1 MNIRNIAIVAH
12 IDHGKSTLADR
23 LIEKYGDISSR
34 NMKEQVLDSM
44 DLERERGITIKAQ
57 TVSLKVDYNK
67 QKYNINIIDTPGHV
81 DFSYEVS
88 RSLSAC
94 DGVLLLVDA
103 TQGLEAQTIAHYNV
117 ASELGLKIIPVINKI
132 DLPSANTDSVLSD
145 LSELLNID
153 KKEILKVSAKSG
165 MGVDNLIERIIIDIP
180 EPKGNLSNS
189 LKAFIID
196 SWFDNYLGIVVLIK
210 VVDGSIELKDKIK
223 VLSNKREFIVD
234 KLGTFNPE
242 MTNLSTLSSGM
253 VGFMIASIK
262 TLDSAPV
269 GDTIVLAKDE
279 NALPLAG
286 FKKIQ
291 PRVYSGF
298 YPVDSNDY
306 QESKKALDK
315 LSLNDNSFTYE
326 PESSQSLGHGFR
338 CGFLGLLHMEI
349 IRERVQREYNLEFLM
364 TVPSV
369 TYRIEDKKGQT
380 LDIRKPSDLP
390 DDNSLKCYYEPIALI
405 SIVTPPQYL
414 GSVIELCTSK
424 RGAQQDLIYRSNMV
438 EIRYEIPLSE
448 IIYDFFDTLKSASKG
463 YASYDYDIIDYRE
476 SKMLRLDIHVNKK
489 KVDALSQIL
498 HKDNAY
504 KRSKELI
511 ENLKKLIPRQNFE
524 ITIQGCVG
532 SKVLS
537 STSIRGYRKDVTAK
551 LYGGDVTRK
560 MKLLKKQ
567 KEGKKKMKKI
577 GNVEIPREAFYK
589 FLSTLIKFYGFHT
602 HTCNSN
608 TDYWYI

>member
-34 NMKEQVLDSM
+34 NMKEQILDSM

-57 TVSLKVDYNK
+57 TVSLNSTYMGDTF
-67 QKYNINIIDTPGHV
+67 NINIIDTPGHV

-94 DGVLLLVDA
+94 DGVMLLVDA
-103 TQGLEAQTIAHYNV
+103 TQGLEAQTIAHFNM
-117 ASELGLKIIPVINKI
+117 ARELNLIIIPVINKI
-132 DLPSANTDSVLSD
+132 DLPSADVEAVKKD
-145 LSELLNID
+145 LSELLDINQN
-153 KKEILKVSAKSG
+153 EILSVSAKSG
-165 MGVDNLIERIIIDIP
+165 LGVEDLMERIIIDIP
-180 EPKGNLSNS
+180 EPKGQISKE

-210 VVDGSIELKDKIK
+210 IIDGTINIKDKIK
-223 VLSNKREFIVD
+223 VFSNKREFLVD
-234 KLGTFNPE
+234 KLGTFNPT
-242 MTNLSTLSSGM
+242 MTNSSKLSSGQ

-269 GDTIVLAKDE
+269 GDTILISKNDLSVP
-279 NALPLAG
+279 LPG

-369 TYRIEDKKGQT
+369 TNRVENKKGDIN
-380 LDIRKPSDLP
+380 DIRKPSDLP
-390 DDNSLKCYYEPIALI
+390 DDNSIKCYYEPIALI
-405 SIVTPPQYL
+405 SIVTPSEYL

-424 RGAQQDLIYRSNMV
+424 RGIQKDLIYRSNMA
-438 EIRYEIPLSE
+438 EIKYEIPLSE

-476 SKMLRLDIHVNKK
+476 SSMIRLDILVNKK
-489 KVDALSQIL
+489 KIDALSQIL
-498 HKDNAY
+498 HKDNSY
-504 KRSKELI
+504 RRSRELI
-511 ENLKKLIPRQNFE
+511 ENLKKLIPRQSFE

-532 SKVLS
+532 AKILS
-537 STSIRGYRKDVTAK
+537 STSIKGYRKDVTAK

-589 FLSTLIKFYGFHT
+589 FLST
-602 HTCNSN
+602 SEE
-608 TDYWYI
+608 

>member
-145 LSELLNID
+145 LSELLHID
-153 KKEILKVSAKSG
+153 KNEILKVSAKSG

-405 SIVTPPQYL
+405 SIVTPSQYL

-589 FLSTLIKFYGFHT
+589 FLST
-602 HTCNSN
+602 S
-608 TDYWYI
+608 D

>member
-34 NMKEQVLDSM
+34 NMKEQILDSM

-57 TVSLKVDYNK
+57 TVSLNSTYMGDTF
-67 QKYNINIIDTPGHV
+67 NINIIDTPGHV

-94 DGVLLLVDA
+94 DGVMLLVDA
-103 TQGLEAQTIAHYNV
+103 TQGLEAQTIAHFNM
-117 ASELGLKIIPVINKI
+117 ARELNLIIIPVINKI
-132 DLPSANTDSVLSD
+132 DLPSADVEAVKKD
-145 LSELLNID
+145 LSELLDINQN
-153 KKEILKVSAKSG
+153 EILSVSAKSG
-165 MGVDNLIERIIIDIP
+165 LGVEDLMERIIIDIP
-180 EPKGNLSNS
+180 EPKGQISKA

-210 VVDGSIELKDKIK
+210 IIDGTINIKDKIK
-223 VLSNKREFIVD
+223 VFSNKREFLVD
-234 KLGTFNPE
+234 KLGTFNPT
-242 MTNLSTLSSGM
+242 MTNSSKLSSGQ

-269 GDTIVLAKDE
+269 GDTILISKNDLS
-279 NALPLAG
+279 LPLPG

-369 TYRIEDKKGQT
+369 TYRVENKKGDIN
-380 LDIRKPSDLP
+380 DIRKPSDLP
-390 DDNSLKCYYEPIALI
+390 DDNSIKCYYEPIALI
-405 SIVTPPQYL
+405 SIVTPSEYL

-424 RGAQQDLIYRSNMV
+424 RGIQKDLIYRSNMA
-438 EIRYEIPLSE
+438 EIKYEIPLSE

-476 SKMLRLDIHVNKK
+476 SSMIRLDILVNKK
-489 KVDALSQIL
+489 KIDALSQIL
-498 HKDNAY
+498 HKDNSY
-504 KRSKELI
+504 RRSRELI
-511 ENLKKLIPRQNFE
+511 ENLKKLIPRQSFE

-532 SKVLS
+532 AKILS
-537 STSIRGYRKDVTAK
+537 STSIKGYRKDVTAK

-589 FLSTLIKFYGFHT
+589 FLST
-602 HTCNSN
+602 SEE
-608 TDYWYI
+608 

>member
-34 NMKEQVLDSM
+34 KMKEQILDSM

-57 TVSLKVDYNK
+57 TVSLNASYMGDS
-67 QKYNINIIDTPGHV
+67 YNINIIDTPGHV

-94 DGVLLLVDA
+94 DGVMLLVDA
-103 TQGLEAQTIAHYNV
+103 TQGLEAQTIAHFNM
-117 ASELGLKIIPVINKI
+117 AKELNLVIIPVINKI
-132 DLPSANTDSVLSD
+132 DLPSADPDAVKKD
-145 LSELLNID
+145 LSELLDINQN
-153 KKEILKVSAKSG
+153 EILNVSAKSG
-165 MGVDNLIERIIIDIP
+165 LGVEDLIERVIIDIP
-180 EPKGNLSNS
+180 EPKGLMSND

-210 VVDGSIELKDKIK
+210 IIDGSINIKDKIK
-223 VLSNKREFIVD
+223 VFSNKREFLVD
-234 KLGTFNPE
+234 KLGTFNPT
-242 MTNLSTLSSGM
+242 MTNLSKLSSGQ

-269 GDTIVLAKDE
+269 GDTIILAK
-279 NALPLAG
+279 NSTSAPLPG

-369 TYRIEDKKGQT
+369 TYRVENKKGEIN
-380 LDIRKPSDLP
+380 DIRKPSDLP
-390 DDNSLKCYYEPIALI
+390 DDNSIKCYYEPIALI
-405 SIVTPPQYL
+405 SIVTPAEYL

-424 RGAQQDLIYRSNMV
+424 RGTQKDLIYRSNMA
-438 EIRYEIPLSE
+438 EIKYEIPLSE

-476 SKMLRLDIHVNKK
+476 SSMIRLDIHVNKK
-489 KVDALSQIL
+489 KIDALSQIL
-498 HKDNAY
+498 HKDNSY
-504 KRSKELI
+504 RRSRELI
-511 ENLKKLIPRQNFE
+511 DNLKKLIPRQSFE

-532 SKVLS
+532 AKILS
-537 STSIRGYRKDVTAK
+537 STSIKGYRKDVTAK

-560 MKLLKKQ
+560 MRLLKKQ

-589 FLSTLIKFYGFHT
+589 FLSTT
-602 HTCNSN
+602 EE
-608 TDYWYI
+608 

>member
-23 LIEKYGDISSR
+23 MIEKYGDISSR
-34 NMKEQVLDSM
+34 KMKEQILDSM

-57 TVSLKVDYNK
+57 TVSLNTSYLGQD
-67 QKYNINIIDTPGHV
+67 YNINIIDTPGHV

-94 DGVLLLVDA
+94 DGVILLVDA
-103 TQGLEAQTIAHYNV
+103 TQGLEAQTIAHFNL
-117 ASELGLKIIPVINKI
+117 ARDLGLKIIPVINKI
-132 DLPSANTDSVLSD
+132 DLPSADTDAVKKD
-145 LSELLNID
+145 LSELLEIESS
-153 KKEILKVSAKSG
+153 EILNVSAKSG
-165 MGVDNLIERIIIDIP
+165 IGVDELIEKIIINIP
-180 EPKGNLSNS
+180 EPKGLINGD

-196 SWFDNYLGIVVLIK
+196 SWFDNYLGIVVLVKII
-210 VVDGSIELKDKIK
+210 DGQISLKDKIK
-223 VLSNKREFIVD
+223 IFSNKREFIVD
-234 KLGTFNPE
+234 KLGTFNPT
-242 MTNLSTLSSGM
+242 MTNSSILKSGQ

-269 GDTIVLAKDE
+269 GDTIILAKND
-279 NALPLAG
+279 NATALAG

-369 TYRIEDKKGQT
+369 TYRVENKKGEIN
-380 LDIRKPSDLP
+380 DIRKPSDLP
-390 DDNSLKCYYEPIALI
+390 DDNSIKCYYEPIALI
-405 SIVTPPQYL
+405 SIVTPSQHL

-424 RGAQQDLIYRSNMV
+424 RGIQKDLIYRSNMA
-438 EIRYEIPLSE
+438 EIKYEIPLSE

-476 SKMLRLDIHVNKK
+476 SKMIRLDIHVNKK
-489 KVDALSQIL
+489 KIDALSQIL
-498 HKDNAY
+498 HKDNSY
-504 KRSKELI
+504 RRSRELI
-511 ENLKKLIPRQNFE
+511 ENLKKLIPRQSFE

-532 SKVLS
+532 AKILS
-537 STSIRGYRKDVTAK
+537 STSIKGYRKDVTAK

-589 FLSTLIKFYGFHT
+589 FLST
-602 HTCNSN
+602 SEE
-608 TDYWYI
+608 

>member
-1 MNIRNIAIVAH
+1 
-12 IDHGKSTLADR
+12 
-23 LIEKYGDISSR
+23 
-34 NMKEQVLDSM
+34 MKEQILDSM

-57 TVSLKVDYNK
+57 TVSLNTTYMGDT
-67 QKYNINIIDTPGHV
+67 YNINIIDTPGHV

-94 DGVLLLVDA
+94 DGVMLLVDA
-103 TQGLEAQTIAHYNV
+103 TQGLEAQTIAHFNM
-117 ASELGLKIIPVINKI
+117 ARELNLIIIPVINKI
-132 DLPSANTDSVLSD
+132 DLPSADVKAVKKD
-145 LSELLNID
+145 LSELLDINQN
-153 KKEILKVSAKSG
+153 EILSVSAKSG
-165 MGVDNLIERIIIDIP
+165 LGVEDLMERIIIDVP
-180 EPKGNLSNS
+180 EQKGLISKA

-210 VVDGSIELKDKIK
+210 IIDGTINIKDKIK
-223 VLSNKREFIVD
+223 VFSNKREFLVD
-234 KLGTFNPE
+234 KLGTFNPT
-242 MTNLSTLSSGM
+242 MTNSSKLSSGQ

-269 GDTIVLAKDE
+269 GDTILLSKNDLSVP
-279 NALPLAG
+279 LPG

-369 TYRIEDKKGQT
+369 TYRVENKKGDIN
-380 LDIRKPSDLP
+380 DIRKPSDLP
-390 DDNSLKCYYEPIALI
+390 DDNSIKCYYEPIALI
-405 SIVTPPQYL
+405 SIVTPSEYL

-424 RGAQQDLIYRSNMV
+424 RGIQKDLIYRSNMA
-438 EIRYEIPLSE
+438 EIKYEIPLSE

-476 SKMLRLDIHVNKK
+476 SSMIRLDILVNKK
-489 KVDALSQIL
+489 KIDALSQIL
-498 HKDNAY
+498 HKDNSY
-504 KRSKELI
+504 RRSRELI
-511 ENLKKLIPRQNFE
+511 ENLKKLIPRQSFE

-532 SKVLS
+532 AKILS
-537 STSIRGYRKDVTAK
+537 STSIKGYRKDVTAK

-589 FLSTLIKFYGFHT
+589 FLST
-602 HTCNSN
+602 SEE
-608 TDYWYI
+608 

>member
-34 NMKEQVLDSM
+34 NMKEQILDSM

-57 TVSLKVDYNK
+57 TVSLNSTYMGDTF
-67 QKYNINIIDTPGHV
+67 NINIIDTPGHV

-94 DGVLLLVDA
+94 DGVMLLVDA
-103 TQGLEAQTIAHYNV
+103 TQGLEAQTIAHFNM
-117 ASELGLKIIPVINKI
+117 ARELNLIIIPVINKI
-132 DLPSANTDSVLSD
+132 DLPSADVEAVKKD
-145 LSELLNID
+145 LSELLDINQN
-153 KKEILKVSAKSG
+153 EILSVSAKSG
-165 MGVDNLIERIIIDIP
+165 LGVEDLMERIIIDIP
-180 EPKGNLSNS
+180 EPKGQISKA

-210 VVDGSIELKDKIK
+210 IIDGTINIKDKIK
-223 VLSNKREFIVD
+223 VFSNKREFLVD
-234 KLGTFNPE
+234 KLGTFNPT
-242 MTNLSTLSSGM
+242 MTNSSKLSSGQ

-269 GDTIVLAKDE
+269 GDTILLSKNDLSVP
-279 NALPLAG
+279 LPG

-369 TYRIEDKKGQT
+369 TYRVENKKGDIN
-380 LDIRKPSDLP
+380 DIRKPSDLP
-390 DDNSLKCYYEPIALI
+390 DDNSIKCYYEPIALI
-405 SIVTPPQYL
+405 SIVTPSEYL

-424 RGAQQDLIYRSNMV
+424 RGIQKDLIYRSNMA
-438 EIRYEIPLSE
+438 EIKYEIPLSE

-476 SKMLRLDIHVNKK
+476 SSMIRLDILVNKK
-489 KVDALSQIL
+489 KIDALSQIL
-498 HKDNAY
+498 HKDNSY
-504 KRSKELI
+504 RRSRELI
-511 ENLKKLIPRQNFE
+511 ENLKKLIPRQSFE

-532 SKVLS
+532 AKILS
-537 STSIRGYRKDVTAK
+537 STSIKGYRKDVTSK

-589 FLSTLIKFYGFHT
+589 FLST
-602 HTCNSN
+602 SEE
-608 TDYWYI
+608 

>member
-132 DLPSANTDSVLSD
+132 DLPSANTDSVSND
-145 LSELLNID
+145 LSELLHID
-153 KKEILKVSAKSG
+153 KNEILKVSAKSG

-242 MTNLSTLSSGM
+242 MTNLSTLTSGM

-589 FLSTLIKFYGFHT
+589 FLST
-602 HTCNSN
+602 S
-608 TDYWYI
+608 D

>member
-117 ASELGLKIIPVINKI
+117 ASELGLNIIPVINKI

-145 LSELLNID
+145 LSELLHVD

-589 FLSTLIKFYGFHT
+589 FLST
-602 HTCNSN
+602 S
-608 TDYWYI
+608 D

>member
-34 NMKEQVLDSM
+34 KMKEQILDSM

-57 TVSLKVDYNK
+57 TVSLNTTYMGDN
-67 QKYNINIIDTPGHV
+67 YNINIIDTPGHV

-94 DGVLLLVDA
+94 DGVMLLVDA
-103 TQGLEAQTIAHYNV
+103 TQGLEAQTIAHFNM
-117 ASELGLKIIPVINKI
+117 ARELNLVIIPVINKI
-132 DLPSANTDSVLSD
+132 DLPSADPDAVKKD
-145 LSELLNID
+145 LSELLDINQN
-153 KKEILKVSAKSG
+153 EILSVSAKSG
-165 MGVDNLIERIIIDIP
+165 LGVEDLIERVIIDIP
-180 EPKGNLSNS
+180 EPKGLMSND

-210 VVDGSIELKDKIK
+210 IIDGSISIKDKIK
-223 VLSNKREFIVD
+223 VFSNKREFLVD
-234 KLGTFNPE
+234 KLGTFNPT
-242 MTNLSTLSSGM
+242 MTNLSKLSSGQ

-269 GDTIVLAKDE
+269 GDTIVLAK
-279 NALPLAG
+279 NNTSAPLPG

-369 TYRIEDKKGQT
+369 TYRVENKKGEVN
-380 LDIRKPSDLP
+380 DIRKPSDLP
-390 DDNSLKCYYEPIALI
+390 DDNSIKCYYEPIALI
-405 SIVTPPQYL
+405 SIVTPAEYL

-424 RGAQQDLIYRSNMV
+424 RGTQKDLIYRSNMA
-438 EIRYEIPLSE
+438 EIKYEIPLSE

-476 SKMLRLDIHVNKK
+476 SSMIRLDIHVNKK
-489 KVDALSQIL
+489 KIDALSQIL
-498 HKDNAY
+498 HKDNSY
-504 KRSKELI
+504 RRSRELI
-511 ENLKKLIPRQNFE
+511 DNLKKLIPRQSFE

-532 SKVLS
+532 AKILS
-537 STSIRGYRKDVTAK
+537 STSIKGYRKDVTAK

-589 FLSTLIKFYGFHT
+589 FLSTT
-602 HTCNSN
+602 EE
-608 TDYWYI
+608 

>member
-34 NMKEQVLDSM
+34 NMKDQLLDSM

-57 TVSLKVDYNK
+57 TVSLNLSHNN
-67 QKYNINIIDTPGHV
+67 QRYNINIIDTPGHV

-103 TQGLEAQTIAHYNV
+103 TQGLEAQTLAHFNV

-132 DLPSANTDSVLSD
+132 DLPSADTKSVTED
-145 LSELLNID
+145 LSELLQVD
-153 KKEILKVSAKSG
+153 KDRILQVSAKSG
-165 MGVDNLIERIIIDIP
+165 SGVPELMERIVNEIP
-180 EPKGNLSNS
+180 QPSGKLSQP

-210 VVDGSIELKDKIK
+210 VVDGTINLKDKIK
-223 VLSNKREFIVD
+223 VFSNKREFIVD

-242 MTNLSTLSSGM
+242 MTNLTSLTSGM

-269 GDTIVLAKDE
+269 GDTVISSKDE
-279 NALPLAG
+279 HAQALPG

-369 TYRIEDKKGQT
+369 TYRIEDKKGKI

-390 DDNSLKCYYEPIALI
+390 DDNTLKCYYEPIALI
-405 SIVTPPQYL
+405 SIVTPSQYL

-424 RGAQQDLIYRSNMV
+424 RGNQQDLIYRSNMV

-476 SKMLRLDIHVNKK
+476 SKMIRLDILVNKK
-489 KVDALSQIL
+489 
-498 HKDNAY
+498 
-504 KRSKELI
+504 R
-511 ENLKKLIPRQNFE
+511 
-524 ITIQGCVG
+524 
-532 SKVLS
+532 
-537 STSIRGYRKDVTAK
+537 
-551 LYGGDVTRK
+551 
-560 MKLLKKQ
+560 
-567 KEGKKKMKKI
+567 
-577 GNVEIPREAFYK
+577 
-589 FLSTLIKFYGFHT
+589 
-602 HTCNSN
+602 
-608 TDYWYI
+608 

>member
-132 DLPSANTDSVLSD
+132 DLPSANTDSVSTD

-165 MGVDNLIERIIIDIP
+165 MGVDKLIERIIIDIP

-210 VVDGSIELKDKIK
+210 VVDGSIELKNKIK

-405 SIVTPPQYL
+405 SIVTPSQYL

-589 FLSTLIKFYGFHT
+589 FLST
-602 HTCNSN
+602 S
-608 TDYWYI
+608 D

>member
-1 MNIRNIAIVAH
+1 
-12 IDHGKSTLADR
+12 
-23 LIEKYGDISSR
+23 
-34 NMKEQVLDSM
+34 M

-145 LSELLNID
+145 LSELLHID

-589 FLSTLIKFYGFHT
+589 FLST
-602 HTCNSN
+602 S
-608 TDYWYI
+608 D

>member
-34 NMKEQVLDSM
+34 KMKEQILDSM

-57 TVSLKVDYNK
+57 TVSLNASYMGDN
-67 QKYNINIIDTPGHV
+67 YNINIIDTPGHV

-94 DGVLLLVDA
+94 DGVMLLVDA
-103 TQGLEAQTIAHYNV
+103 TQGLEAQTIAHFNM
-117 ASELGLKIIPVINKI
+117 ARELNLEIIPVINKI
-132 DLPSANTDSVLSD
+132 DLPSADPDAVKKD
-145 LSELLNID
+145 LSELLDINQN
-153 KKEILKVSAKSG
+153 EILSVSAKSG
-165 MGVDNLIERIIIDIP
+165 LGVDDLIERVIIDIP
-180 EPKGNLSNS
+180 EPKGLMSND

-210 VVDGSIELKDKIK
+210 IIDGSISIKDKIK
-223 VLSNKREFIVD
+223 VFSNKREFLVD
-234 KLGTFNPE
+234 KLGTFNPT
-242 MTNLSTLSSGM
+242 MTNLSKLSSGQ

-269 GDTIVLAKDE
+269 GDTIVLAK
-279 NALPLAG
+279 NNNSTPLPG

-369 TYRIEDKKGQT
+369 TYRVENKKGEVN
-380 LDIRKPSDLP
+380 DIRKPSDLP
-390 DDNSLKCYYEPIALI
+390 DDNSIKCYYEPIALI
-405 SIVTPPQYL
+405 SIVTPAEYL

-424 RGAQQDLIYRSNMV
+424 RGTQKDLIYRSNMA
-438 EIRYEIPLSE
+438 EIKYEIPLSE

-476 SKMLRLDIHVNKK
+476 SSMIRLDIHVNKK
-489 KVDALSQIL
+489 KIDALSQIL
-498 HKDNAY
+498 HKDNSY
-504 KRSKELI
+504 RRSRELI
-511 ENLKKLIPRQNFE
+511 DNLKKLIPRQSFE

-532 SKVLS
+532 AKILS
-537 STSIRGYRKDVTAK
+537 STSIKGYRKDVTAK

-589 FLSTLIKFYGFHT
+589 FLSTT
-602 HTCNSN
+602 EE
-608 TDYWYI
+608 

>member
-34 NMKEQVLDSM
+34 KMKEQILDSM

-57 TVSLKVDYNK
+57 TVSLNTTYMGDT
-67 QKYNINIIDTPGHV
+67 YNINIIDTPGHV

-94 DGVLLLVDA
+94 DGVMLLVDA
-103 TQGLEAQTIAHYNV
+103 TQGLEAQTIAHFNM
-117 ASELGLKIIPVINKI
+117 ARELNLIIIPVINKI
-132 DLPSANTDSVLSD
+132 DLPSADVKAVKKD
-145 LSELLNID
+145 LSELLDINQN
-153 KKEILKVSAKSG
+153 EILSVSAKSG
-165 MGVDNLIERIIIDIP
+165 LGVEDLMERIIIDIP
-180 EPKGNLSNS
+180 EPKGQIGKA

-210 VVDGSIELKDKIK
+210 IIDGTINIKDKIK
-223 VLSNKREFIVD
+223 VFSNKREFLVD
-234 KLGTFNPE
+234 KLGTFNPT
-242 MTNLSTLSSGM
+242 MTNSSRLSSGQ

-269 GDTIVLAKDE
+269 GDTILTSKNDLSE
-279 NALPLAG
+279 PLPG

-369 TYRIEDKKGQT
+369 TYRVENKKGDVN
-380 LDIRKPSDLP
+380 DIRKPSDLP
-390 DDNSLKCYYEPIALI
+390 DDNSIKCYYEPIALI
-405 SIVTPPQYL
+405 SIVTPSEYL

-424 RGAQQDLIYRSNMV
+424 RGIQKDLIYRSNMA
-438 EIRYEIPLSE
+438 EIKYEIPLSE

-476 SKMLRLDIHVNKK
+476 SSMIRLDIVVNKK
-489 KVDALSQIL
+489 KIDALSQIL
-498 HKDNAY
+498 HKDNSY
-504 KRSKELI
+504 RRSRELI
-511 ENLKKLIPRQNFE
+511 ENLKKLIPRQSFE

-532 SKVLS
+532 AKILS
-537 STSIRGYRKDVTAK
+537 STSIKGYRKDVTAK

-589 FLSTLIKFYGFHT
+589 FLSTT
-602 HTCNSN
+602 EE
-608 TDYWYI
+608 

>member
-23 LIEKYGDISSR
+23 MIEKYGDISLR
-34 NMKEQVLDSM
+34 KMKEQILDSM

-57 TVSLKVDYNK
+57 TVSLNK
-67 QKYNINIIDTPGHV
+67 SYLGQDYNINIIDTPGHV

-94 DGVLLLVDA
+94 DGVILLVDA
-103 TQGLEAQTIAHYNV
+103 TQGLEAQTIAHFNV
-117 ASELGLKIIPVINKI
+117 ARDLGLKIIPVINKI
-132 DLPSANTDSVLSD
+132 DLPSADTDAVKKD
-145 LSELLNID
+145 LSELLEID
-153 KKEILKVSAKSG
+153 SSEILNVSAKSG
-165 MGVDNLIERIIIDIP
+165 VGVDELIEKIIINIP
-180 EPKGNLSNS
+180 EPKGLINGD

-196 SWFDNYLGIVVLIK
+196 SWFDNYLGIVVLVKII
-210 VVDGSIELKDKIK
+210 DGQISLKDKIK
-223 VLSNKREFIVD
+223 VFSNKREFIVD
-234 KLGTFNPE
+234 KLGTFNPT
-242 MTNLSTLSSGM
+242 MTNSSILQSGQ

-269 GDTIVLAKDE
+269 GDTIILAKND
-279 NALPLAG
+279 NATALAG
-286 FKKIQ
+286 FKQIQ

-369 TYRIEDKKGQT
+369 TYRVENKKGEIN
-380 LDIRKPSDLP
+380 DIRKPSDLP
-390 DDNSLKCYYEPIALI
+390 DDNSIKCYYEPIALI
-405 SIVTPPQYL
+405 SIVTPSQHL

-424 RGAQQDLIYRSNMV
+424 RGVQKDLIYRSNMA
-438 EIRYEIPLSE
+438 EIKYEIPLSE

-476 SKMLRLDIHVNKK
+476 SKMIRLDIHVNKK
-489 KVDALSQIL
+489 KIDALSQIL
-498 HKDNAY
+498 HKDNSY
-504 KRSKELI
+504 RRSRELI
-511 ENLKKLIPRQNFE
+511 ENLKKLIPRQSFE

-532 SKVLS
+532 AKILS
-537 STSIRGYRKDVTAK
+537 STSIKGYRKDVTAK

-589 FLSTLIKFYGFHT
+589 FLST
-602 HTCNSN
+602 SEE
-608 TDYWYI
+608 